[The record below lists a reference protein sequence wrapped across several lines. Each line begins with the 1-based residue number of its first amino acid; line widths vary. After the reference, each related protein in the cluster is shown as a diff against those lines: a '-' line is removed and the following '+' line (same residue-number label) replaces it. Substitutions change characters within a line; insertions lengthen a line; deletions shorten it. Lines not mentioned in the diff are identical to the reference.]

1 MGNFIRWIFGIPVA
15 LFLTFALFVTMMA
28 MISKEWQAQDKVATA
43 KFEIN
48 PTVED
53 IQVVER
59 QTVIDQVKRVQT
71 PPPPP
76 QIERQQANQPS
87 EPIATLQGAVPK
99 FEPPKIK
106 RENFKITVSDRDA
119 QPLFRAP
126 PVVPPRFLEG
136 DNSGHCLVKF
146 DVSPEGSPFNIVNT
160 NCTSRLL
167 ERSTVKS
174 VEKWK
179 FAPKVVDGRPVSMTG
194 VENRVVY
201 KLLDERGKVLPEPRG

>member
-1 MGNFIRWIFGIPVA
+1 MGNLIRWILGIPLA
-15 LFLTFALFVTMMA
+15 LFLTFVLFVTMMA

-43 KFEIN
+43 KFEVN

-76 QIERQQANQPS
+76 QIERQQASQPS

-99 FEPPKIK
+99 FEPPRIK
-106 RENFKITVSDRDA
+106 RESFKITVSDRDA

-126 PVVPPRFLEG
+126 PIMPPRFLEG
-136 DNSGHCLVKF
+136 SHSGHCRVRF

-160 NCTSRLL
+160 YCTSRIL
-167 ERSTVKS
+167 ERATIKS

-179 FAPKVVDGRPVSMTG
+179 FAPKVVDGRPVSMAG
-194 VENRVVY
+194 VENRVAYVLTNE
-201 KLLDERGKVLPEPRG
+201 KGKPFPEPNR

>member
-1 MGNFIRWIFGIPVA
+1 MGNFIRWVLGIPIA
-15 LFLTFALFVTMMA
+15 AIATFILFTIMMA
-28 MISKEWQAQDKVATA
+28 MISKDWEPQEKVASA

-53 IQVVER
+53 IKVVKREA
-59 QTVIDQVKRVQT
+59 VIDQVKRVET

-87 EPIATLQGAVPK
+87 EPIATLTGAVPK
-99 FEPPKIK
+99 FDPPKIE

-126 PVVPPRFLEG
+126 PTMPPRFEQG
-136 DNSGHCLVKF
+136 DNSGHCRVKF

-160 NCTSRLL
+160 YCTSRLL
-167 ERSTVKS
+167 ERSTTKS

-194 VENRVVY
+194 VENKVTY
-201 KLLDERGKVLPEPRG
+201 KLLDERGKLLPEPK